1 MKTPPLEPRLCP
13 LAITLVCL
21 ALGLLPAV
29 ATHRLEYERAA
40 ILAGE
45 WWRLLSGHFVH
56 LGWSHL
62 LMNLA
67 GLWLI
72 WELFLNRDN
81 PVPTCLYR
89 LPLLTIGTSLGL
101 LLLSPEVAW
110 YRGLSGLLHGLL
122 AFALLQQLARQPLS
136 SSLLLA
142 LFAGKIAWEQLAG
155 PLPGSESWTGGRVI
169 VDAHLYGMLSGV
181 LLWALERAYAYMFSH
196 EVVG

>member
-1 MKTPPLEPRLCP
+1 MKAPHLESYLCP
-13 LAITLVCL
+13 LVISVVCVIL
-21 ALGLLPAV
+21 NMLPADL
-29 ATHRLEYERAA
+29 THQLQYAYA
-40 ILAGE
+40 PVIAGE
-45 WWRLLSGHFVH
+45 WWRIVTGHLVH

-72 WELFLNRDN
+72 WQLFLSREK
-81 PVPTCLYR
+81 PIPYCLYR
-89 LPLLTIGTSLGL
+89 LPVLTIGPSLGL

-110 YRGLSGLLHGLL
+110 YRGLSGMLHGLL
-122 AFALLQQLARQPLS
+122 AYALLQQLGRQPLQ

-142 LFAGKIAWEQLAG
+142 LFAGKLAWEQFSG

-169 VDAHLYGMLSGV
+169 VDAHLYGMLCGV
-181 LLWALERAYAYMFSH
+181 LLWTFERGFSVMNNH